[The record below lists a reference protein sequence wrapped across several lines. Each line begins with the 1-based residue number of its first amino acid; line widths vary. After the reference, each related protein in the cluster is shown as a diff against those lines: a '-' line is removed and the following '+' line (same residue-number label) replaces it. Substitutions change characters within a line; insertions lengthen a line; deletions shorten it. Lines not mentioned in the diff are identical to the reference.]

1 MSVKLFFWNI
11 RGLNDPDK
19 HRTFV
24 NWLLFH
30 KPLFGTLLESHV
42 KEVSLLPLMTKL
54 CRSWNFYLNHQS
66 DKDGRIILIWKHPLK
81 VQVLSADR
89 SDLWAELMYLHDT
102 FDLQNNRWVVGG
114 DFNQIIV
121 PSEHSSHF
129 VAAQDSQMYQF
140 QDCLLHNGLFDLRYN
155 GHFITNCA
163 GKCASVT
170 NSATVPGG
178 KSLERSLDL
187 PISIAFVK
195 SERYNAVRSFTTAM
209 GTLIT
214 DPIEMSH
221 LAVSHFQSVLGPW
234 SNTSPPINSLPS
246 WFAQLTNFRVPQ
258 LQAEQMLVIPSTSE
272 ITKQFFKL
280 NPNKAPGPDGLIS
293 GFFKASWDILGEEV
307 ILSVQHFFASSF
319 LHSAAN
325 STILSLI
332 PKFPGATKIT
342 DYHPISIKVDIAKAF
357 DTLSWDFILSCL
369 QGLQLPSKFISWIKA
384 CICTTHLSFADDL
397 LIFIDGSL
405 RSVQNVLQA
414 LKEFEGL
421 VSLSVSK
428 RQVSMPRGC
437 QNKK

>member
-1 MSVKLFFWNI
+1 
-11 RGLNDPDK
+11 
-19 HRTFV
+19 
-24 NWLLFH
+24 
-30 KPLFGTLLESHV
+30 
-42 KEVSLLPLMTKL
+42 
-54 CRSWNFYLNHQS
+54 
-66 DKDGRIILIWKHPLK
+66 
-81 VQVLSADR
+81 
-89 SDLWAELMYLHDT
+89 
-102 FDLQNNRWVVGG
+102 
-114 DFNQIIV
+114 
-121 PSEHSSHF
+121 
-129 VAAQDSQMYQF
+129 
-140 QDCLLHNGLFDLRYN
+140 
-155 GHFITNCA
+155 
-163 GKCASVT
+163 
-170 NSATVPGG
+170 
-178 KSLERSLDL
+178 
-187 PISIAFVK
+187 
-195 SERYNAVRSFTTAM
+195 M

-342 DYHPISIKVDIAKAF
+342 DYHPISCLNTVYKVISRLLVSRLKPILLKLILPSQTAFVKDRLLVENTTLASELVNGYHKNKGAKRITIKVDIAKAF

-384 CICTTHLSFADDL
+384 CICTTCFMVGYNGMVNSYFKGKRGLRQGDPLSPYLFIMAMNCLSMMLNQAAANERINYHAKCDAMKLTHLSFADDL

>member
-258 LQAEQMLVIPSTSE
+258 HKSRHRQGFWYSLLGFHPLLSSGTSTPIKVHLLDQSLHLHNPSFFRRWSTNFHRWIFEVSPKCASGSQGVWRSGLAVSLQKTSFYASGLSEQEINTIQASTGMVNGTLS
-272 ITKQFFKL
+272 FKYLGVPL
-280 NPNKAPGPDGLIS
+280 NSK
-293 GFFKASWDILGEEV
+293 K
-307 ILSVQHFFASSF
+307 
-319 LHSAAN
+319 
-325 STILSLI
+325 LSLANCE
-332 PKFPGATKIT
+332 PLLHQVKN
-342 DYHPISIKVDIAKAF
+342 H
-357 DTLSWDFILSCL
+357 LS
-369 QGLQLPSKFISWIKA
+369 SWAVK
-384 CICTTHLSFADDL
+384 TLSFAGRLL
-397 LIFIDGSL
+397 LIKTIIAGITTFWCWAFIL
-405 RSVQNVLQA
+405 PKA
-414 LKEFEGL
+414 F
-421 VSLSVSK
+421 
-428 RQVSMPRGC
+428 
-437 QNKK
+437 